1 MFVFIRRSQIGL
13 VTSDIIPQ
21 LLLMYSQ
28 WAFSPYF
35 LCENMHEGKPFSF
48 LKPGCSSRLFPAN
61 LQTELRSC
69 SCKMSPQPE
78 IMGREGELVL
88 TVLVQTF
95 PLISCAIWRFSQD
108 ILHLFLWLFL
118 ILFTG
123 AEGGQRQL
131 VTMPW
136 NQTLISSGRQ
146 EQTFPNMQEHT
157 SRHTQTNPGADSSRG
172 FRHLIT

>member
-13 VTSDIIPQ
+13 VTSDIIPE

-78 IMGREGELVL
+78 IMGREGN
-88 TVLVQTF
+88 
-95 PLISCAIWRFSQD
+95 SC
-108 ILHLFLWLFL
+108 
-118 ILFTG
+118 
-123 AEGGQRQL
+123 
-131 VTMPW
+131 
-136 NQTLISSGRQ
+136 
-146 EQTFPNMQEHT
+146 
-157 SRHTQTNPGADSSRG
+157 ADSSCSDISSCLLC
-172 FRHLIT
+172 HLEVFPGHSSSLPLVVFNSVYWG